1 MSDIIHD
8 LLDWSKTQNVVLNGI
23 KPNAFPGRG
32 IGLISTRAIKEGDVV
47 LEVPTSAIKTLDDL
61 PPSLRKK
68 LPSPPDTTV
77 HALLALDLATDA
89 SSCPAPWRAV
99 LPSRADIATMP
110 LTWDERLH
118 PYLPPAA
125 RELLKQQKTKF
136 EKDFANCVAAVP
148 GLDESRYRHAWL
160 LVNSRTFYHTSPL
173 TAKLPK
179 EDHLSLQPV
188 ADLFNHAARGCT
200 VAYCDLSYTVTANT
214 SYPRGAEIPICYGR
228 HSNDFLL
235 VEYGFILEGAS
246 NEWDEVSLDDVL
258 LPRLRKPATRKRDL
272 EDAGFW
278 GRYVLDSDMVCFRT
292 QVAVRSLVVPEWV
305 WRSFAEGRDEGEGA
319 QWKVDTELKTM
330 LEEYDEQIEATVKE
344 VESLEV
350 VGEAVQREIIVQ
362 RWRQIQTIVGVAIKR
377 LAQ

>member
-8 LLDWSKTQNVVLNGI
+8 LLDWSKTQKVVLNGI

-61 PPSLRKK
+61 PSSLRKK

-136 EKDFANCVAAVP
+136 DKDFANCVAAVP

-160 LVNSRTFYHTSPL
+160 LVNSRTFYHT
-173 TAKLPK
+173 
-179 EDHLSLQPV
+179 
-188 ADLFNHAARGCT
+188 
-200 VAYCDLSYTVTANT
+200 
-214 SYPRGAEIPICYGR
+214 
-228 HSNDFLL
+228 
-235 VEYGFILEGAS
+235 
-246 NEWDEVSLDDVL
+246 
-258 LPRLRKPATRKRDL
+258 
-272 EDAGFW
+272 
-278 GRYVLDSDMVCFRT
+278 T

-330 LEEYDEQIEATVKE
+330 LEEYDEQIEATIKE
-344 VESLEV
+344 VESLQG

-362 RWRQIQTIVGVAIKR
+362 RWRQIQIIVGAAIKR